1 MYTEWRI
8 YIVLKKLEKTL
19 DISVFYGAPGG
30 IRTPDLPVRSRTLYP
45 TKLLVHT
52 QYYNCFWNN
61 FQDVFEDFAK
71 KFING
76 KIKLPFLEKKT
87 HN

>member
-1 MYTEWRI
+1 MITFLEY
-8 YIVLKKLEKTL
+8 KKLKLSNLLE
-19 DISVFYGAPGG
+19 SFGAPGG

-52 QYYNCFWNN
+52 LYYNCFWNN

-71 KFING
+71 KFT
-76 KIKLPFLEKKT
+76 KIVANL
-87 HN
+87 